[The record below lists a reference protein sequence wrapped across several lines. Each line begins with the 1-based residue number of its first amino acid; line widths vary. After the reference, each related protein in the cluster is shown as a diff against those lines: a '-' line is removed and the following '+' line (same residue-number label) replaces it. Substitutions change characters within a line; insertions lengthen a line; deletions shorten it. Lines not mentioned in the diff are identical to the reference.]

1 MQTPFELI
9 MLKYDRRKSYLNMA
23 SQVVMFPPKPF
34 FNVLVSTQ
42 YIFEIRYSLL
52 IFKFSKYGSE
62 NKSNKLITVTVSPK

>member
-23 SQVVMFPPKPF
+23 SQVVLFPPKPF

-42 YIFEIRYSLL
+42 SIFQISFNVD
-52 IFKFSKYGSE
+52 I
-62 NKSNKLITVTVSPK
+62 